1 MFAEFERESHR
12 MAEAGQALTGEAL
25 SAVYARLNALYHAP
39 AIHQDEL
46 IALEWMRIPHFYRA
60 FYVYKYATGF
70 SAAMALAAGIRREG
84 EAAVERY
91 RKFLSAGS
99 SVSPIEALR
108 LAGVDMESPAPVN
121 QALDEFSRMVDEF
134 QGYLEGKQE

>member
-1 MFAEFERESHR
+1 M
-12 MAEAGQALTGEAL
+12 
-25 SAVYARLNALYHAP
+25 
-39 AIHQDEL
+39 
-46 IALEWMRIPHFYRA
+46 
-60 FYVYKYATGF
+60 
-70 SAAMALAAGIRREG
+70 
-84 EAAVERY
+84 
-91 RKFLSAGS
+91 SAGS